1 LAHELLNL
9 APELLLAGLALLVLL
24 IGVIS
29 RRTARATGHVAI
41 AGMLVVAVLVLLR
54 IYETDSYWYDTF
66 VIDAASQLFKLV
78 FLAVGILVGIA
89 SLKRFGKQARTEYF
103 SLILFAILGM
113 FVVASAND
121 LLMLFVG
128 FETASLSTYALAAF
142 TKREKRSM
150 EAALKYFLIGAFSS
164 AIMLFGI
171 SYVYGATGTTYLP
184 GIAAALA
191 EVEGVSSGLVVGMLF
206 LVAGFG
212 FKMALVPFHFWV
224 PDTYEG
230 APTAITAFL
239 AAGSKKMGFIAA
251 FRVFFVALVALKVEW
266 SMVFAVLAVATMFLG
281 NAAAIPQRSVK
292 RMLAYSSVAQAGY
305 IAMAFVILT
314 PYAVAGGLL
323 YVIGHA
329 FMKIGAFAVVM
340 VVAAVVVDKAVSANR
355 RHDIEQYAGLYRRA
369 PFLALSMTV
378 FLFALAGIPPTV
390 GFISKFVIFSAAID
404 ADMAWLAIIAIV
416 NSALSLYYY
425 ARVVKYMY
433 AKEPQKGAT
442 GRVRVPRTY
451 ILVIAVTL
459 FFVFLIGV
467 WPQPFLDF
475 CITAAQVFF

>member
-1 LAHELLNL
+1 MVHDIINL
-9 APELLLAGLALLVLL
+9 APELLLASLTLLLLLV
-24 IGVIS
+24 GVIS
-29 RRTARATGHVAI
+29 HRTARMVGPLAI
-41 AGMLVVAVLVLLR
+41 TGMLAAALLILLR
-54 IYETDSYWYDTF
+54 INENDSFWYDTF
-66 VIDAASQLFKLV
+66 IIDEPSQLFKLV

-89 SLKRFGKQARTEYF
+89 SLKRFGDAARTEYF
-103 SLILFAILGM
+103 SLLLFAILGM

-128 FETASLSTYALAAF
+128 FETASLSTYVLAAF
-142 TKREKRSM
+142 TKRNARSM
-150 EAALKYFLIGAFSS
+150 EGALKYFLIGAVSS

-171 SYVYGATGTTYLP
+171 SYIYGTTGTTYLP
-184 GIAAALA
+184 GIADALSGM
-191 EVEGVSSGLVVGMLF
+191 EGITPGLMMGILF

-212 FKMALVPFHFWV
+212 FKMALVPFHVWV

-230 APTAITAFL
+230 APTAVTVFL

-266 SMVFAVLAVATMFLG
+266 SILFAVLAVATMFIG

-292 RMLAYSSVAQAGY
+292 RMLAYSSIAQAGY

-314 PYAVAGGLL
+314 QYAVAGGLF
-323 YVIGHA
+323 YVMGHT
-329 FMKIGAFAVVM
+329 FMKMGAFLVVM
-340 VVAAVVVDKAVSANR
+340 VVAAVVVNRAVSADKR
-355 RHDIEQYAGLYRRA
+355 YDVEQYAGLYRRS

-378 FLFALAGIPPTV
+378 FLLALAGIPPTV

-404 ADMAWLAIIAIV
+404 AEMAWLAIIAII

-425 ARVVKYMY
+425 VRVIKYMY
-433 AKEPQKGAT
+433 AVEPK
-442 GRVRVPRTY
+442 GRVKKVKIPGTY
-451 ILVIAVTL
+451 VFVIAVAL
-459 FFVFLIGV
+459 LFVFLIGI

-475 CITAAQVFF
+475 CLSAAQAFF